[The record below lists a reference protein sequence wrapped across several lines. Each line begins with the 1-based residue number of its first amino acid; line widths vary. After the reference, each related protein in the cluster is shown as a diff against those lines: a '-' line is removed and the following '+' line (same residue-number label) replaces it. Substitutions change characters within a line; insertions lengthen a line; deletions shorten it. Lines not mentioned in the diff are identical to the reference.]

1 MVITTTLWKYLAV
14 AEDQPLNPDCASPP
28 ADWIRER
35 LSAPEKS
42 VVTSWVPGGFDA
54 YVRILHPVQMPRGD
68 DPLVRWDDV
77 SKWGGVTLHPHVQW
91 HEVALPEVDPP
102 NDPPWRGQGPHRGSL
117 YLPDAEALVEDLAR
131 YTPRS
136 QECYFCVWCGWGG
149 GVTLKPP
156 SGSGTLALARRP
168 SPTSVVELPWREYE
182 LFEGPLTG
190 ALGFEQSVG
199 NSYQSPNLWW
209 PTDRSWC
216 VASEIDL
223 PWTYVGGSKEL
234 IDQLLADGRL
244 ETVGAAPED
253 SLWREFP
260 AWLLERIKA
269 AAEEVVLVG
278 STVLTLAAGTVEVS
292 LEPLGKR
299 GRAHL
304 VARSTRPSGGWAGGT
319 SPVNTR
325 RSDELR
331 RDVRTELHRAVRAL
345 VEV

>member
-1 MVITTTLWKYLAV
+1 MTLWKYLAV
-14 AEDQPLNPDCASPP
+14 AEDQPPNPDSAAPP

-42 VVTSWVPGGFDA
+42 VVTSWVPGGFEA

-77 SKWGGVTLHPHVQW
+77 VKWSGVALNPHVQW

-117 YLPDAEALVEDLAR
+117 YLPDATSLVEDLAR
-131 YTPRS
+131 HTAGA
-136 QECYFCVWCGWGG
+136 QKCYFCVWGGWGG
-149 GVTLKPP
+149 GVVLRP
-156 SGSGTLALARRP
+156 SGSDTLAVARRS
-168 SPTSVVELPWREYE
+168 SPPRIVELPWREYE
-182 LFEGPLTG
+182 LFEGQLTG
-190 ALGFEQSVG
+190 ALGFERSVG
-199 NSYQSPNLWW
+199 NTYQSPNLWW
-209 PTDRSWC
+209 PADHSWC

-223 PWTYVGGSKEL
+223 PWTYVGGSREL
-234 IDQLLADGRL
+234 IDQLLADERL
-244 ETVGAAPED
+244 ETVVAAPDD

-260 AWLLERIKA
+260 AWLLERIDA
-269 AAEEVVLVG
+269 AAQEVVLVG

-292 LEPLGKR
+292 LRPSGMR
-299 GRAHL
+299 GRALL

-325 RSDELR
+325 RRAELR